1 MSTKKWRG
9 KLLQD
14 QRISKNCWFFFLTS
28 IRAHEIALKCSTL
41 LPVFLL
47 INVLVLLLLPAKLTS
62 SVFVAEVRE
71 APHVAQSND
80 GTGNREKKLHLVAP
94 LAPFLYLIL

>member
-1 MSTKKWRG
+1 M
-9 KLLQD
+9 
-14 QRISKNCWFFFLTS
+14 
-28 IRAHEIALKCSTL
+28 
-41 LPVFLL
+41 FLL
-47 INVLVLLLLPAKLTS
+47 INVLFLLLLPATLTS

-71 APHVAQSND
+71 APHVAQPND